1 MGVKFLAMKQSF
13 GIFFFLAFVA
23 NSVTAQTPIASAHCY
38 FDEAS
43 LLAIVEYDNDQ
54 TEIFGVVNGLA
65 PNSVYG
71 FRVHEFGDL
80 SNGCTSCGDNFG
92 HKGGNIFSNLINKLS
107 LCRN

>member
-1 MGVKFLAMKQSF
+1 MILFHYIFL
-13 GIFFFLAFVA
+13 
-23 NSVTAQTPIASAHCY
+23 
-38 FDEAS
+38 AS

-80 SNGCTSCGDNFG
+80 TLFYT
-92 HKGGNIFSNLINKLS
+92 GGGTK
-107 LCRN
+107 CPH

>member
-1 MGVKFLAMKQSF
+1 MKQSLT
-13 GIFFFLAFVA
+13 FFLFLAFIA
-23 NSVTAQTPIASAHCY
+23 NSVTAQNPIASAHCY

-80 SNGCTSCGDNFG
+80 SDGCTSCGDNFG
-92 HKGGNIFSNLINKLS
+92 HKGGNF
-107 LCRN
+107 